1 MKRLIIFLLVLICGI
16 TLSSCKTNKP
26 KELELLSIEIEHAEG
41 LTVYK
46 GDIYVPTGIKVF
58 AIYDG
63 DRKNVTSSA
72 QFSRIDTEEL
82 GFKTVTVTYQD
93 KESSYQVE
101 VIRRT
106 EEHTY
111 RLMVKEQ
118 PTKQL
123 YYIDEELDLEGL
135 EIVMVADDAIETT
148 IQSDLYS
155 MRLSLNGVSK
165 GKLDEVGT
173 YQISFALTHQGIT
186 YTTYLFIEVINNPD
200 VITRPSDVLL
210 IDEAQSKLSY
220 WTNEAFDPETLVIL
234 IKDEQSSHTAL
245 VSSSLCTFTISFN
258 GINVEEFKD
267 EGTYLVK
274 IEYSSLSCIAEIN
287 VRYRKVVQRLELDIT
302 DAKVNFRTGESFSSS
317 GLIIKYY
324 EDDVL
329 KRIVHPLYCQF
340 TLILNGIEQDSLE
353 LPGTY
358 SVVVTYEGVSEG
370 YKIAVV

>member
-41 LTVYK
+41 ITVYK

-135 EIVMVADDAIETT
+135 EIVMVADDTVETT

-220 WTNEAFDPETLVIL
+220 WTNEAFDPETLVIQ

-245 VSSSLCTFTISFN
+245 VSSSLCSFTISFN

-274 IEYSSLSCIAEIN
+274 IEYSSLSCIVEIN

-324 EDDVL
+324 E
-329 KRIVHPLYCQF
+329 
-340 TLILNGIEQDSLE
+340 
-353 LPGTY
+353 
-358 SVVVTYEGVSEG
+358 
-370 YKIAVV
+370 